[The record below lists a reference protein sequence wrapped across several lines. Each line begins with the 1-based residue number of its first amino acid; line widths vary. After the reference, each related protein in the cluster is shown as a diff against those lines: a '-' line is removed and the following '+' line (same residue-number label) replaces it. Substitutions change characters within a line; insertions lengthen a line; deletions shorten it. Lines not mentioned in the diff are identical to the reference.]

1 MKVHDQTQL
10 RLFDII
16 YQIIAI
22 HHILYLISEWDT
34 PEIYTL
40 LDLMKRIKP
49 SNDWFTLH
57 HNQINI
63 SVISHSFIQQNVYIC
78 QYYDTEK

>member
-22 HHILYLISEWDT
+22 HHILYLISE
-34 PEIYTL
+34 
-40 LDLMKRIKP
+40 
-49 SNDWFTLH
+49 
-57 HNQINI
+57 
-63 SVISHSFIQQNVYIC
+63 
-78 QYYDTEK
+78 